1 MKQQLHNARGVF
13 RISAILLVLAM
24 ITALALAL
32 GLPALG
38 EGTDT
43 LDLTVTL
50 ADKSKITGYEL
61 IWDYLGVESGV
72 IKKGAETAA
81 EETATGYIFRG
92 IRKNAKVWLHFT
104 TEIGVQ
110 LQDPGTGNLYRD
122 TEKGDYYYWDF
133 FGQDAGDTALSP
145 VLEAAK
151 YDIVFLDM
159 DRVGERS
166 YADMVEQP
174 FDYSLSAPVQYTYGE
189 GSTRLPALTDK
200 NGKNFQDQ
208 WNVIA
213 ADNDSAAVIYR
224 VTAGED
230 GKFYLPTEIRNET
243 VHKNKRLYVYP
254 VILGLDQP
262 VRREDHVMVDGVK
275 LDREPLG
282 SNDTAWMLP
291 AYSEFVTGLYKDPG
305 EATNGYKQYPGF
317 RLLEDAE
324 AYKLYAK
331 RIAEATAENPNVVL
345 RFYEP
350 LTYNLTYENVESAY
364 LALAVKKYRYSME
377 ATIPDPERT
386 GYVFLGWE
394 VDVTLGGKTVTYP
407 YAQVER
413 EFISAD
419 GVIAE
424 GLHAAYASE
433 DEERTIVL
441 RAVWAAKKY
450 AITYD
455 LSGVTVDADVDYNT
469 NTLPAFYT
477 YGSSENG
484 IPYFSIPAPRRS
496 GYTFMGWMI
505 TAKNASGET
514 VETDYTMAQSH
525 AAALYGEDGSFSWM
539 TAPPY
544 PSEIF
549 LRPVWRANR
558 YTVLLDG
565 NNSSTISDVIMGSTS
580 VKKEQEFDTYFNY
593 TADLVLPMCE
603 GYVFDGYWSAPV
615 GGKQYIDPNGYPSR
629 EDDGNGG
636 TVSTRWTEYTTN
648 ENGEV
653 VLYAHWK
660 VCYYDVTLSFTETD
674 LPAGVSRD
682 EVQVYLSY
690 KLFGEE
696 TWSDPELL
704 GDAGKS
710 LAYGT
715 EIRVR
720 IVCPE
725 GYKTVRLGKVT
736 DALLPIVP
744 HANPFEND
752 PPITVRGKLPLR
764 ATILPMIESISPDV
778 LDVDYINEL
787 IGAFPEGAYR
797 LALGDVKLEVSV
809 SNGKLRVNGQIVS
822 GGVEIPNAFFGQ
834 TVELYRCGDSVNWA
848 DSAPTE
854 MTFAARPE
862 APSSDWFG
870 ADVSHEDRL
879 NVILESFPIDLD
891 ATRYE
896 FAISY
901 LGDAMLLPKAL
912 WQSEWENLTRTG
924 ALKNDVVR
932 PGTAYYLFARV
943 KATETAPHGEA
954 CVILVGPTA
963 YTKYRNSVMA
973 SLSEILNAPG
983 CGENLKKLVNATRI
997 AVETAIAK
1005 VETGLANGTLDL
1017 EGVSIWRDVEAILS
1031 DFNAKRAL
1039 AEKKDAALS
1048 TLLAFVTAARES
1060 GRYTSANLTRVENVY
1075 ATYLPLISS
1084 ATDETGVNLCYA
1096 QADEAMRAIPVHVF
1110 YDETYTVK
1118 LESQIGLPY
1127 AGILTLSRH
1136 ENPDAFL
1143 AAIRDAINAGRVTPP
1158 DGMEADEARAIL
1170 SELDLIAYYA
1180 FSLENATVKRGDYLR
1195 ITLTIPEELRSHT
1208 GLRVA
1213 YFDPE
1218 SGELCLLNSDEFVQD
1233 GDTLVF
1239 YSERVAD
1246 FAILADANVSLSGVL
1261 IGLIVLVLAQL
1272 TVLAFLLWDFLKKK
1286 QSSTT
1291 RAVFALPMISL
1302 AIKFSPVGSL
1312 AAVWILGILALLL
1325 QAAIVLLI
1333 LYGRVV
1339 RVEPQL
1345 SSGTDTEE
1353 TDATDAEEEEYEDGE
1368 EVFDEDEEDFD
1379 GDEEYEDGEEEYEDE
1394 EELDGVEEDAELSQD
1409 AEELDEAEDVYAYSE
1424 MACGD
1429 VVYLDEEKYG
1439 EDSARADDAPADPAQ
1454 DAQDIDALDD
1464 EDDGYHYDE

>member
-1 MKQQLHNARGVF
+1 MKRQLHNVRGAF
-13 RISAILLVLAM
+13 RISAVLLVLAM
-24 ITALALAL
+24 TLAL
-32 GLPALG
+32 GVSLG
-38 EGTDT
+38 LSAVGAGTDT

-50 ADKSKITGYEL
+50 ADKSQITGYEL
-61 IWDYLGVESGV
+61 IWNYLDVESGV
-72 IKKGAETAA
+72 IKKGTEVTA
-81 EETATGYIFRG
+81 EETATGFIFRG
-92 IRKNAKVWLHFT
+92 IRKDAKVWLHFT

-151 YDIVFLDM
+151 YEIVFLDM

-189 GSTRLPALTDK
+189 GTTRLPALNDK

-213 ADNDSAAVIYR
+213 QDNDSAAVIYR

-282 SNDTAWMLP
+282 GNDTAWTLP

-305 EATNGYKQYPGF
+305 EVTGGYKQYPGF
-317 RLLEDAE
+317 RLLENAE

-331 RIAEATAENPNVVL
+331 RISEATAENPNVVL

-350 LTYNLTYENVESAY
+350 LSYNLSYENVESAY
-364 LALAVKKYRYSME
+364 LALAVKKYQYSME

-419 GVIAE
+419 GKIAE

-455 LSGVTVDADVDYNT
+455 LTGITVDADVDYNT

-484 IPYFSIPAPRRS
+484 IPYFSIPAPKRS

-514 VETDYTMAQSH
+514 VETDYTMSQSH

-558 YTVLLDG
+558 YAVILDG
-565 NNSSTISDVIMGSTS
+565 NDAATVSSVSMGSTS
-580 VKKEQEFDTYFNY
+580 VKEQEFDTYFNY
-593 TADLVLPMCE
+593 TSRIVLPLAE
-603 GYVFDGYWSAPV
+603 GYVFDGYWSSPT
-615 GGKQYIDPNGYPSR
+615 GGKQYIDPNGYPAR

-636 TVSTRWTEYTTN
+636 TVSTRWTEFETN

-653 VLYAHWK
+653 VLYAHWQ
-660 VCYYDVTLSFTETD
+660 VCYYDVTVGFTD
-674 LPAGVSRD
+674 KDIPAGVSRD

-690 KLFGEE
+690 KNVGSE

-704 GDAGKS
+704 GEAGES

-715 EIRVR
+715 ELRVR
-720 IVCPE
+720 IVCPD
-725 GYKTVRLGKVT
+725 GYKTVRLGKMT
-736 DALLPIVP
+736 DAILPIVS
-744 HANPFEND
+744 HANPYENAEAM
-752 PPITVRGKLPLR
+752 VVKGKLPLR
-764 ATILPMIESISPDV
+764 AMILPMIEPIDPNV
-778 LDVDYINEL
+778 LDVDYINETL
-787 IGAFPEGAYR
+787 SGFPDGDYR
-797 LALGDVKLEVSV
+797 LVLGDVKVEVSV
-809 SNGKLRVNGQIVS
+809 SNGKIRVNGQVVS
-822 GGVEIPNAFFGQ
+822 GAVDIPNAFFGQ
-834 TVELYRCGDSVNWA
+834 TVELYRCGDSITWA
-848 DSAPTE
+848 DSAPGE
-854 MTFAARPE
+854 MTFAARPA
-862 APSSDWFG
+862 APSSEWFD

-879 NVILESFPIDLD
+879 HVITESFPIDLD
-891 ATRYE
+891 PSKFE
-896 FAISY
+896 FAVSY
-901 LGDAMLLPKAL
+901 LSDPMLLSRSL
-912 WQSEWENLTRTG
+912 WQSEHENLMQTG
-924 ALKNDVVR
+924 TLKSDIVR

-943 KATETAPHGEA
+943 KATESAPHGEA

-963 YTKYRNSVMA
+963 YAKYRNNVMA
-973 SLSEILNAPG
+973 TLSEILNTPG
-983 CGENLKKLVNATRI
+983 CGDNLKKLVNATRI
-997 AVETAIAK
+997 AVDTAINR
-1005 VETGLANGTLDL
+1005 VETGLANGTVAL
-1017 EGVSIWRDVEAILS
+1017 ESVSIWRDVEAILA
-1031 DFNAKRAL
+1031 DFEAKRPL
-1039 AEKKDAALS
+1039 AELKDERLAQLS
-1048 TLLAFVTAARES
+1048 AFVLAAHES
-1060 GRYTSANLTRVENVY
+1060 GRYTKANLTRVDNCY
-1075 ATYLPLISS
+1075 ATYLNLISG
-1084 ATDETGVNLCYA
+1084 ATDETGVNLFYA
-1096 QADEAMRAIPVHVF
+1096 QADEELRAIPVHVF
-1110 YDETYTVK
+1110 YDETETVK

-1136 ENPDAFL
+1136 ENLDAIL
-1143 AAIRDAINAGRVTPP
+1143 AAIRDAINAGRILPP
-1158 DGMEADEARAIL
+1158 EGMEQDEAKALL
-1170 SELDLIAYYA
+1170 SELDPIAYYA

-1195 ITLTIPEELRSHT
+1195 ITLTLPEELRSHT

-1218 SGELCLLNSDEFVQD
+1218 SGELCLLDSNEFEKD
-1233 GDTLVF
+1233 GDALIF
-1239 YSERVAD
+1239 YADRVAD
-1246 FAILADANVSLSGVL
+1246 FVILADANVSLGGVL
-1261 IGLIVLVLAQL
+1261 IALIVLVLAQL
-1272 TVLAFLLWDFLKKK
+1272 TVLAFLLLDFFKRRRG
-1286 QSSTT
+1286 TT
-1291 RAVFALPMISL
+1291 RAVFALPTVALVIR
-1302 AIKFSPVGSL
+1302 FSPVGAL

-1333 LYGRVV
+1333 LYGRVA
-1339 RVEPQL
+1339 RL
-1345 SSGTDTEE
+1345 SRTPHKADKDVPVADGEATEE
-1353 TDATDAEEEEYEDGE
+1353 ELEEELDE
-1368 EVFDEDEEDFD
+1368 ELEEDF
-1379 GDEEYEDGEEEYEDE
+1379 EEDLDE
-1394 EELDGVEEDAELSQD
+1394 EELDE
-1409 AEELDEAEDVYAYSE
+1409 EELDEEDVYAYSE
-1424 MACGD
+1424 MANGN
-1429 VVYLDEEKYG
+1429 VVYLDEEGYG
-1439 EDSARADDAPADPAQ
+1439 EEADENASDENSEADVAQDDAQ
-1454 DAQDIDALDD
+1454 GESLD
-1464 EDDGYHYDE
+1464 EDDDGYGYDE